1 MKVKKCQIDYER
13 PCADKGFACLTTDK
27 EKSEFNK
34 TITQIQ
40 EKLEAIKFAEPEK
53 KNK

>member
-1 MKVKKCQIDYER
+1 MKLKKCQIDYER

-34 TITQIQ
+34 AITQIQ
-40 EKLEAIKFAEPEK
+40 EKLETIKFAETDD